1 MTTDLA
7 ETEPALALTPKTTGM
22 PRRARRPERAAHI
35 AVLPG
40 DGIGPEVTA
49 EAVRVLR
56 AVGERFE
63 HAFSL
68 DEALVGGCA
77 IDRTGNPLPPDTL
90 ALCRSA
96 DAVLLG
102 AVGGPKWDD
111 PSAKVRPEQGLLAI
125 RKALGLYANLRP
137 VAPHPSLVDASP
149 LRPERLEGVDLLVVR
164 ELTGGIYFGEKGL
177 DKLPGGGERAR
188 DLCTYDTEEVTRI
201 VRMAGELARGR
212 RGKLTSVDK
221 ANVLETSRLWR
232 RIATKVLAEEFPDLQ
247 VEHVLVDSCA
257 MVLVTNPARFDV
269 IVTENMFGDILTDEA
284 AVLTGSIGLLP
295 SASLGA
301 LSAGGATRVGLYEP
315 IHGSAPDIAG
325 KGIAN
330 PVGTILSAAMLLRHS
345 LGLEAEARAVE
356 RAVSEAVKDGAR
368 TKDLGGSLS
377 TVAAADEVLARLAKE
392 ATTAA

>member
-1 MTTDLA
+1 MTA
-7 ETEPALALTPKTTGM
+7 RQSSYSVAL
-22 PRRARRPERAAHI
+22 
-35 AVLPG
+35 LPG
-40 DGIGPEVTA
+40 DGIGPEIVEQA
-49 EAVRVLR
+49 KRVLV
-56 AVGERFE
+56 AAAELAGVTMTFE
-63 HAFSL
+63 DGL
-68 DEALVGGCA
+68 IGGAA
-77 IDRTGNPLPPDTL
+77 IDATGTALPDDTI
-90 ALCRSA
+90 AKCKAA

-102 AVGGPKWDD
+102 AVGGPKWDN

-137 VAPHPSLVDASP
+137 VAPHKSLIDASP

-177 DKLPGGGERAR
+177 DQLPGGGERAR

-201 VRMAGELARGR
+201 VRMAAELARGR
-212 RGKLTSVDK
+212 RGQLTSVDK

-232 RIATKVLAEEFPDLQ
+232 RICTKVMGEEFPDVQLD
-247 VEHVLVDSCA
+247 HALVDSCA
-257 MVLVTNPARFDV
+257 MTLVTNPARFDV

-301 LSAGGATRVGLYEP
+301 PNAGGGTRVGLYEP

-330 PVGTILSAAMLLRHS
+330 PVGTILSVAMLLRHS
-345 LGLEAEARAVE
+345 LGLEAEAKAVE
-356 RAVSEAVKDGAR
+356 RAVSDAVASGASAR
-368 TKDLGGSLS
+368 TKDLGGTAS
-377 TVAAADEVLARLAKE
+377 TESAADEILARLASE
-392 ATTAA
+392 TTGAVNR